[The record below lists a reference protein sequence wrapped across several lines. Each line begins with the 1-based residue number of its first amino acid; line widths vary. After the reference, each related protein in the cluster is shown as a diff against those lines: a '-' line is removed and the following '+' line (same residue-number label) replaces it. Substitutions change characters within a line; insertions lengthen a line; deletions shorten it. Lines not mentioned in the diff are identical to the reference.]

1 MSDLSSAERH
11 ASLRSAKVKRLEEGL
26 PPSLFELRRDR
37 HRPTFKVQQIFRS
50 SVIPNSGS
58 LFVGRRLMQRGSP

>member
-11 ASLRSAKVKRLEEGL
+11 ASLRSAKVKRLEEEL

-37 HRPTFKVQQIFRS
+37 HRPTFKVQTNF
-50 SVIPNSGS
+50 PE
-58 LFVGRRLMQRGSP
+58 